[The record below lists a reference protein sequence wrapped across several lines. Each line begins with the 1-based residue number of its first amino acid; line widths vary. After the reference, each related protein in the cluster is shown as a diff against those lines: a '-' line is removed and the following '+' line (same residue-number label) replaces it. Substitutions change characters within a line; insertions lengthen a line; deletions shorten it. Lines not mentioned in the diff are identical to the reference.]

1 MCLRVL
7 KEDLQRCECEICSG
21 IKYWRFFKD
30 ASGRSKWENVVEM
43 FGILMEREC
52 ETIRRKWNKKF
63 AAHAVGI
70 EGVANIHAYTIFGQW
85 WQERRDEECAW
96 RG

>member
-1 MCLRVL
+1 
-7 KEDLQRCECEICSG
+7 
-21 IKYWRFFKD
+21 
-30 ASGRSKWENVVEM
+30 M

-96 RG
+96 RGQEKGEYKDLIIFDENGEGE